1 MLWIKAWSW
10 KGHHPPQWEGVLL
23 QKKSD
28 QRTKELPSMQVL
40 SIQESKKVLVETSV
54 LWVFNTQTQ
63 YKLTHTTLETKFLLP
78 QKSVKLKFKK
88 LTKTNKQTKK
98 RIVLSRW
105 SPWNYCQSKRNHIEE
120 LFTKC
125 FPGGREKSKSL

>member
-1 MLWIKAWSW
+1 
-10 KGHHPPQWEGVLL
+10 
-23 QKKSD
+23 
-28 QRTKELPSMQVL
+28 MQVL

-98 RIVLSRW
+98 RIILSR
-105 SPWNYCQSKRNHIEE
+105 
-120 LFTKC
+120 
-125 FPGGREKSKSL
+125 

>member
-98 RIVLSRW
+98 RIVLSR
-105 SPWNYCQSKRNHIEE
+105 
-120 LFTKC
+120 
-125 FPGGREKSKSL
+125 